1 MSTHTLPPRE
11 RILTAA
17 GELFYREGLRGV
29 GVERIAAVAETTKM
43 ALYRHFTS
51 KDELIGEW
59 LSGIVRYY
67 DKLWKQIEGEHPDDP
82 RKQLQAL
89 AVWTVGRCT
98 SPDSRGCALVNS
110 LAELPDPTHPARK
123 IIDAHKTAQLQR
135 VEKLCRRAALPDP
148 AGTALALHIAFE
160 GAQVAAQSLGRE
172 RVAKSLRKIVD
183 AHLSRSE

>member
-1 MSTHTLPPRE
+1 MSSHTSPPRD
-11 RILTAA
+11 RILAAA

-43 ALYRHFTS
+43 ALYRHFSS

-67 DKLWKQIEGEHPDDP
+67 DDLWKQIESEHPDDP
-82 RKQLQAL
+82 KMQLHAL
-89 AVWTVGRCT
+89 GAWTVGRCT
-98 SPDSRGCALVNS
+98 SPESRGCALVNS
-110 LAELPDPTHPARK
+110 LAELPDPSHPARK
-123 IIDAHKTAQLQR
+123 IIDAHKVAQLQR
-135 VEKLCRRAALPDP
+135 VEKLCRRAGLPDP

-183 AHLSRSE
+183 AQLARSE